1 MITETHKNVPY
12 VYVENEFGFELNAVT
27 VQIMRLI
34 FTDQQR
40 AVPCGGWQVSVI
52 FD

>member
-27 VQIMRLI
+27 AIDFHGPTACCAMRRVASFCHI
-34 FTDQQR
+34 
-40 AVPCGGWQVSVI
+40 
-52 FD
+52 